1 MKPISKPAQ
10 NDMERRTPQQRAL
23 LPSPDRSLSRPRAL
37 PRQHPP
43 LQVLSNLLQS
53 EAARECVV
61 PVDYS
66 LGNVRWSRR
75 IVATKDKFE
84 D

>member
-10 NDMERRTPQQRAL
+10 NDMERRTLQQRAL
-23 LPSPDRSLSRPRAL
+23 LQWPDRRLSRPRAL
-37 PRQHPP
+37 LRQRRP
-43 LQVLSNLLQS
+43 VRGLSNLLQS
-53 EAARECVV
+53 EAWRADVAAI
-61 PVDYS
+61 DYS